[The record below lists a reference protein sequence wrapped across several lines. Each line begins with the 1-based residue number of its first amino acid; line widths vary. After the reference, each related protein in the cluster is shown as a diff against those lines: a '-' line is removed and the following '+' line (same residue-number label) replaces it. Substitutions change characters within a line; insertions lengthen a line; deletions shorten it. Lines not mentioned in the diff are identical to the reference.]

1 MAQAERKAPPVDAN
15 ILELIR
21 SERDKALSPR
31 EWKFRLRGYG
41 YAVKTVAGTQVL
53 TRLTTGDEVGT
64 LPPEFA

>member
-1 MAQAERKAPPVDAN
+1 MAPAERKAPPVDAN
-15 ILELIR
+15 TLELVR

-41 YAVKTVAGTQVL
+41 YAVKTVEGAPVL